1 LITRALESKSLSLSP
16 PSHSRKFSLLDAMI
30 LVAAAAIW
38 LTLTRHFAF
47 AATKSNFDSIWYLG
61 NYGWIGILR
70 HQIGLLLW
78 VLSLTV
84 IALRLRSPRPSRRR
98 LWSQPGFSAC
108 VAAVLGVFLQA
119 LETGIGRHAQLT
131 GWVKWDHFWMAFLWV
146 EWPYAGPAVAGAWLA
161 LAWSRRWRAE
171 PSMVD
176 RLGRLIGICWLIQYF
191 IAEGQF
197 GRWIQIVGRLIER
210 GGR

>member
-1 LITRALESKSLSLSP
+1 MKLITRAQEIKPLGLSP
-16 PSHSRKFSLLDAMI
+16 PGHSRRFSLLDAMI
-30 LVAAAAIW
+30 LVAAVAVW
-38 LTLTRHFAF
+38 LTLTRHFA
-47 AATKSNFDSIWYLG
+47 TKSNLVSIWDLSSR
-61 NYGWIGILR
+61 GWIRILNY
-70 HQIGLLLW
+70 QIALLLC
-78 VLSLTV
+78 VLSLAI

-98 LWSQPGFSAC
+98 LWSQPGFLAC

-119 LETGIGRHAQLT
+119 LEKGIGRHARLNWW
-131 GWVKWDHFWMAFLWV
+131 GGRDGFLMAFLWV

-171 PSMVD
+171 PSMID
-176 RLGRLIGICWLIQYF
+176 RLGRLIGICWLIEYF

-197 GRWIQIVGRLIER
+197 GRWIQIVCGLIER